1 MNINKGQLKR
11 IKAGLHQSEYLIYCR
26 KSTDDTENQ
35 KNSLDHQESE
45 CVAFAKNQGIRI
57 APVTLAGFCSD
68 GIIRES
74 HSGFKDDGDLTFT
87 KGGEVKY
94 RITRPKFNE
103 LIQWLNQGS
112 FAGIICMSWDRL
124 SRNKTDNA
132 IITKLIGKQV
142 DIQFV
147 TATYDDSSAGALHM
161 DIDGMFAQHHSRVTK
176 EKVTNAMHKLR
187 DEGIVVYMAP
197 LGYQNTG
204 KKYKDV
210 RSTEHKPFDPIR
222 APIVREVFEK
232 YATGSWSMSDL
243 ANWAN
248 EQGLTNFPKR
258 RPRTQTEMLSE
269 DEIVIEPIAKPITRN
284 NIYYMLGNRFY
295 TGLMQNSQGE
305 WIPSLSHRALIEPEL
320 FQRVQELRSEK
331 QVSTRYKE
339 PLGHALRGFVRCA
352 DCRRVYTPYAKKG
365 IQYFG
370 ARCAANCTNT
380 KKSCNLQF
388 IETELSS
395 RMPKLFLGPE
405 ELADLDQNTEA
416 SQAGL
421 EAKLRQ
427 EHEQAERKR
436 RKLSED
442 LSYLRENRIDLLRT
456 GVYTP
461 DSYVEEEQRLLREQA
476 NLDGEAAVSEADLR
490 DAIADATRLS
500 ELLKFLTVYYEDAK
514 SPEKEGVVRCLFSE
528 LTLSE
533 NIFDYSL
540 KSEFQVLEKRGAV
553 SGAPDT
559 WLSELLRRRGDI
571 AQGVKKLE
579 RLSLYRKRYNNC
591 SISFDHIDT
600 V

>member
-11 IKAGLHQSEYLIYCR
+11 IKAGLHQGEYLIYCR

-45 CVAFAKNQGIRI
+45 CLAFAKNQGFRI
-57 APVTLAGFCSD
+57 ALVTLAGFCTD

-74 HSGFKDDGDLTFT
+74 HSGFKDDGELTFT
-87 KGGEVKY
+87 KSGEVKY

-112 FAGIICMSWDRL
+112 FAGIVCMSWDRL

-210 RSTEHKPFDPIR
+210 RSTEHKPFDPFR
-222 APIVREVFEK
+222 APIVREIFEK
-232 YATGSWSMSDL
+232 YATGNWSMSDL
-243 ANWAN
+243 ATWAN

-258 RPRTQTEMLSE
+258 RPRTRAEMLSE
-269 DEIVIEPIAKPITRN
+269 DEIVIEPVAKPITRN

-305 WIPSLSHRALIEPEL
+305 WIPSVSHRALIKPEL
-320 FQRVQELRSEK
+320 FERVQELRGEK
-331 QVSTRYKE
+331 QVSIRYKE
-339 PLGHALRGFVRCA
+339 SLGHALRGFVRCA
-352 DCRRVYTPYAKKG
+352 DCHRVYTPYAKKG

-370 ARCAANCTNT
+370 ARCAPNCSNT

-388 IETELSS
+388 IETELGN
-395 RMPKLFLGPE
+395 RMPGLFLSPD
-405 ELADLDQNTEA
+405 ELADLDHNAAA
-416 SQAGL
+416 SRASL
-421 EAKLRQ
+421 EAKLYQ

-436 RKLSED
+436 RKLHED
-442 LSYLRENRIDLLRT
+442 LSYLHENRINLLRS

-461 DSYVEEEQRLLREQA
+461 DSYVEEEQRILREQA
-476 NLDGEAAVSEADLR
+476 DVDGETAVSEADLH
-490 DAIADATRLS
+490 DAIADATKLS

-533 NIFDYSL
+533 NTFGYSL
-540 KSEFQVLEKRGAV
+540 KSEFQLLERHSAV

-559 WLSELLRRRGDI
+559 WLSELLKHREEIQEGI
-571 AQGVKKLE
+571 KLIE
-579 RLSLYRKRYNNC
+579 RVTEHHTY
-591 SISFDHIDT
+591 
-600 V
+600 